1 MAKRRIAA
9 LPGIIAALMLSVKL
23 MSASAFAQDA
33 SDFDGTLLFEGVTLE
48 ADSAPVFAP
57 RFGRSATFT
66 VNSLLDTADAS
77 VGNGVCLTAGGVC
90 TLRAA
95 IQEANA
101 TAAADTI
108 LFQPGLSGEIVLS
121 SAMPNISFPLTI
133 TGPGATVISVR
144 GIGGTTSRTFN
155 VTNAASATISGL
167 TVTNSA
173 GAIWNTSTGTV
184 IVREMIIRNNVF
196 TSAMSNTSANG
207 TMRIENTASINNG
220 GGSFT
225 RGAASSGS
233 MTIVNSTISGNSNS
247 GGPTSVGAGV
257 IAIGTASS
265 IQIINSTI
273 AGNSSAGGANIALA
287 NGGRATLSNT
297 ILGSPIVSGNCG
309 TVGGG
314 TFFSSGFNLVSD
326 NSCPL
331 AGSSDLLNTNPQL
344 GTLSADYTNTTPVI
358 TLNSNSPALNSG
370 SNAICATASTVNNR
384 DQRGIPRPQ
393 FGICDRGALEHQEV
407 LIVDRADDVNV
418 GICTPNANDCALR
431 GAVALSNGLFGRQ
444 IIQFDIPGTPH
455 VITLASALPNLREP
469 VTIDATTQS
478 GYSGSGLPRIVLNG
492 VSRAFDGLV
501 LEGGTDGSLI
511 QGLAFQN
518 FNRGINIQSSG
529 SRISA
534 NFIGTSDDGMSA
546 AGNNIGILLV
556 GVANNNIIGTNLDGV
571 DDAAERNLIGGN
583 LQAGIRIDGAGNQVN
598 GNIIGRSLM
607 GDSAIPNLDGV
618 RILGSNN
625 AVGAANNPA
634 AANVIARNNGT
645 GVLVEFG
652 TGNAILGN
660 SIYFNGAL
668 GIDHLNGG
676 NTLQAAPSVSGV
688 TPSGIGFALT
698 SAPNADFRVEFFS
711 SGACDPSGSGEGRN
725 YLGFVNITTSGA
737 GSASGTFAHTPTG
750 GVAYTATA
758 HRISTNNTSEFSNCV
773 VYVPATPTYTPTATN
788 TPTSTP
794 TYTPTVDP
802 CVPNPPNLI
811 RNGDFSLTNGGNA
824 PLCWN
829 IFPPGALNWQI
840 VGGVLNIHR
849 VGTAGQT
856 PSLIQ
861 ATGAS
866 LSANAT
872 VEIGISLGNSAGTRR
887 RVSILAHD
895 ADFSDLQL
903 CAFWLDANQPTG
915 AYTMTFSTR
924 EAWTNAT
931 ISIYI
936 SDEAQSVLIDD
947 VSMQASAGT
956 SLGDTVCADPNAPA
970 PGVGADSPNLL
981 SNGDFNAPI
990 GNANNNWGTFGTIT
1004 TQITGGVLEMQRP
1017 SSDGA
1022 TVLQNTNAATDADT
1036 PLELLLE
1043 LGNSSPNWRRVAL
1056 LIHEEN
1062 FADSQACVFWL
1073 PPNAPLASYAMR
1085 TFANINWAET
1095 SVSIF
1100 ISTIGTDGWVQMD
1113 NVSLTQ
1119 RPTMMVSGIECDT
1132 PSGGPSLPL
1141 IAPNSVE
1148 VPTLEPTATVTASIP
1163 TPVEVLI
1170 VTPTPAP
1177 SFESSEGTTGE

>member
-1 MAKRRIAA
+1 MAKRR
-9 LPGIIAALMLSVKL
+9 LIAALMGVIAALILSMTL
-23 MSASAFAQDA
+23 MSAPTFAQQEPDI
-33 SDFDGTLLFEGVTLE
+33 DGTLQFEGVALE
-48 ADSAPVFAP
+48 ADTEPVFAP
-57 RFGRSATFT
+57 RFGRNATFT
-66 VNSLLDTADAS
+66 VNSLLDTADSS

-108 LFQPGLSGEIVLS
+108 LFQAGLTGEIVLG
-121 SAMPNISFPLTI
+121 SALPNISFPLTI
-133 TGPGATVISVR
+133 TGPGATVITVR
-144 GIGGTTSRTFN
+144 GIGGTLNRTFN
-155 VTNAASATISGL
+155 VTNAASATFSGL

-173 GAIWNTSTGTV
+173 GAVWNTSSGTV

-207 TMRIENTASINNG
+207 TMRIENTASINNVG
-220 GGSFT
+220 GGFT

-257 IAIGTASS
+257 IAIGTAGN

-287 NGGRATLSNT
+287 NGGRATFGNT
-297 ILGSPIVSGNCG
+297 ILGSPSVSGNCG

-331 AGSSDLLNTNPQL
+331 AGSNDLLNTNPQL
-344 GTLSADYTNTTPVI
+344 GTLSADYTSTTPVMQ
-358 TLNSNSPALNSG
+358 LNSNSPALNSG
-370 SNAICATASTVNNR
+370 SNAICAMASTVNNR

-393 FGICDRGALEHQEV
+393 FGICDRGAVEHQEI

-418 GICTPNANDCALR
+418 GVCTPNANDCALR
-431 GAVALSNGLFGRQ
+431 GAIGLTNGLFGRQ
-444 IIQFDIPGTPH
+444 LIQFDVPGTPH
-455 VITLASALPNLREP
+455 VITLASALPNLIEP

-478 GYSGSGLPRIVLNG
+478 GYSGGGLPRIVLNG
-492 VSRAFDGLV
+492 VNRAFDGLV
-501 LEGGTDGSLI
+501 LEGGTTGSLI

-518 FNRGINIQSSG
+518 FNRAINIQSSG

-546 AGNNIGILLV
+546 VGNNIGILLV

-583 LQAGIRIDGAGNQVN
+583 LQAGIRIDGAGNQVR
-598 GNIIGRSLM
+598 GNIIGRTLM
-607 GDSAIPNLDGV
+607 GDGALPNLDGV

-625 AVGAANNPA
+625 AVGMADNSA
-634 AANVIARNNGT
+634 AANVIARNSGT
-645 GVLVEFG
+645 GVLIQFG

-660 SIYFNGAL
+660 AIYFNGAL
-668 GIDHLNGG
+668 GIDHINGG
-676 NTLQAAPSVSGV
+676 NNSQPAPTVTGV
-688 TPSGIGFALT
+688 TPGGIDFT
-698 SAPNADFRVEFFS
+698 VNSAPSSEFRVEFFS

-725 YLGFVNITTSGA
+725 YLGFVNVTTNGA
-737 GSASGTFAHTPTG
+737 GSAGGTFSHTPSA

-758 HRISTNNTSEFSNCV
+758 HRVSNNNTSEFSNCV
-773 VYVPATPTYTPTATN
+773 VYIPPTPTN

-794 TYTPTVDP
+794 TYTPTPDP

-811 RNGDFSLTNGGNA
+811 RNGDFSLTNGGSA
-824 PLCWN
+824 PPCWN
-829 IFPPGALNWQI
+829 IFPSGALDWQI
-840 VGGVLNIHR
+840 AGGVLSIHR
-849 VGTAGQT
+849 VGTTGQT

-861 ATGAS
+861 ATGAN
-866 LSANAT
+866 LSANST
-872 VEIGISLGNSAGTRR
+872 VEIGISLGNTANTRR
-887 RVSILAHD
+887 RVSVLAHD

-903 CAFWLDANQPTG
+903 CAFWLDATQPLG
-915 AYTMTFSTR
+915 AYNMTFSTR
-924 EAWTNAT
+924 EAWSNAT

-936 SDEAQSVLIDD
+936 SDQAQSVLIDD
-947 VSMQASAGT
+947 VSMQATAGT
-956 SLGDTVCADPNAPA
+956 SLGSTLCVDPNAPA
-970 PGVGADSPNLL
+970 PGVGADSANLL
-981 SNGDFNAPI
+981 SNGDFSAPI
-990 GNANNNWGTFGTIT
+990 GSAENNWGTFGTIT
-1004 TQITGGVLEMQRP
+1004 TQIVGGVLEMQRP
-1017 SSDGA
+1017 SADSA
-1022 TVLQNTNAATDADT
+1022 TVLQNTNTATDADM

-1043 LGNSSPNWRRVAL
+1043 LGNSSPTWRRVAL

-1062 FADSQACVFWL
+1062 FADTQACVFWL
-1073 PPNAPLASYAMR
+1073 PPNAPLAFYAVR
-1085 TFANINWAET
+1085 TFANIDWAET
-1095 SVSIF
+1095 SVSVF
-1100 ISTIGTDGWVQMD
+1100 ISTVGTDGWVQMD

-1119 RPTMMVSGIECDT
+1119 RPTLMVSGIECEY
-1132 PSGGPSLPL
+1132 PSAPSLPL
-1141 IAPNSVE
+1141 SLPNAVE
-1148 VPTLEPTATVTASIP
+1148 LPTLEPTATQSAPMP

-1177 SFESSEGTTGE
+1177 SLENSEGTVGE